1 MKKILSICIVV
12 LMPMLAYAWSGTAT
26 AKAEVIGAADGG
38 GKVFVNQ
45 STSSA
50 GATFVVTGASASA
63 NYNLGFLGFG
73 EKGKKENTFY
83 FHAKANDGY
92 VFAGWYENAE
102 GTGSANGANPMK
114 QTLVI
119 EDRNGVTKTYYAK
132 FSELFDITLKKAE
145 NGSYTATHTT
155 SSSHSHKVEAEDVL
169 LSDMIDNSSYRFTF
183 KATASSGYEFLRW
196 KIVNIETG
204 IADYHYTEP
213 SASFQY
219 TFTAPSEVYA
229 EFAPVGSAQ
238 FIVKGEEDKTYLKLS
253 EAIQA
258 AVKSTVSKVI
268 VVVKSGPLY
277 QETVSVDNYF
287 DAATNTYTIPSGVT
301 LLVPGNQLYTERIGP
316 ITINEFPEGSG
327 FTNYRLL
334 TIPTNTT
341 LVFNGNLCVY
351 STLNRYMDSMSQPVK
366 YGQIHLCD
374 GAKIQLNE
382 NAIANVYGY
391 ITGNINDETEVR
403 VKPGATIYEV
413 MQVEDWRGGYATSSL
428 ISGPVFPINNYYAQ
442 NVETNLVLESGS
454 YEYASV
460 GVYVNDNT
468 VFTEIPFIVPKG
480 GKETSGLLR
489 QADDTK
495 VIKYYDRSSDRL
507 IMEVIS
513 TDLSKVTELG
523 EVVINLSGFELKSSK
538 FVFPL
543 APNVVLKFTNTS
555 AETKYAIA
563 MLAGAQLK
571 IDKTSTVTANANVF
585 IYDADQNTITTNNH
599 WKLGSNTYGYF
610 GSYNSQSARLVNIPS
625 YPSPYTAPTRGTR
638 TVQDAIVDINGVL
651 SGPIYTTSSGA
662 QIISTEGTGKVELS
676 GLSSSTKAQQA
687 LQYDALIQTC
697 EKVTIPITS
706 AQLLNAD
713 ATFSAG
719 GEASTENGR
728 TYTYYP
734 LWNNGDGKPKGRW
747 SHELSHGT
755 IQPNDI
761 DNDEKIVYVP
771 ETNSWDV
778 SFVPNYT
785 GTVIDRIKEV
795 TFTSDNSDKF
805 SSNDAKYDKESG
817 SVTIPVQYDATA
829 DHGLIVEP
837 TMTVVFECTNTTSGS
852 LEYLEVK
859 IPLYI
864 QQDYTPKFTVNQ
876 SEDESIE
883 INFNTITIGQS
894 GEALI
899 TVEPLEGNVTDRTK
913 NEGKGYVTW
922 NPQTL
927 SAQSPFRIE
936 TGNYFDGVKVYYEPT
951 TINNQPHEE
960 TLEITATYPGVT
972 PVKKTII
979 LKGTPQLAQNTNFS
993 FVEDVTIFPSESINP
1008 LFEKMGNGSMDI
1020 DFTFG
1025 EDDESENEYV
1035 EVKKNA
1041 AENNWILKVRDGV
1054 NIITTQTIKIKAI
1067 QSETDKASSGTDEMI
1082 VTIQPLVQWNWS
1094 KLYFNTTRDKP
1105 VVVANDEEYTLEYI
1119 SGCDGLLDYSADTK
1133 TIKVSSGVE
1142 CTAEFLFQQN
1152 DYSLRFTSDVYPDPR
1167 ILPVCLRDV
1176 NAKRT
1181 YTDVTL
1187 VAESEK
1193 VSFNN
1198 GIVFA
1203 STDMQS
1209 AVWTM
1214 ELLGTPDYMEFIP
1227 SGVDKTWTIDEYN
1240 RTTNSWENTYPTA
1253 PITIA
1258 DGETY
1263 FKYKLK
1269 PSTKRIRIAC
1279 SMGTIQGKI
1288 EDLCIYSLEGSV
1300 SANVDKLYIPIKKD
1314 KNDNILSSVQELV
1327 LSYMSPD
1334 SELLLQVKDK
1344 NGSNVSDI
1352 SLSSASMS
1360 FDNQLPATSVDDEE
1374 NLYKEEVITII
1385 STHPIDEIVYLKVT
1399 DKDGMEKLEVPIRI
1413 YTYPQSLPMR
1423 SAEWEGTNAEK
1434 YYFYTDFNR
1443 SENQQYDA
1451 NTQQLTLST
1460 GGSITF
1466 GFKGGPSYISFE
1478 TPYMMSLQEWYT
1490 YWTLEVSDG
1499 ISIQQ
1504 IAKDTKATV
1513 QPKIT
1518 TVVRDGNTYY
1528 QVVVPI
1534 PHTSK
1539 TVLLQTTR
1547 TDPIILKNIVIDG
1560 ESDLDVVLGNH
1571 TIEHEGEA
1579 NFSTEIKS
1587 RTVEVTA
1594 INLPSLK
1601 VACNN
1606 PNFVVKH
1613 GDVSINSTPTELTAV
1628 DCPKAL
1634 GIYQVGNIGF
1644 DITWD
1649 RTDFDAVDE
1658 GLLIFTDKD
1667 GQQLAT
1673 IRLLGTEDYIL
1684 AGNASSTGLYT
1695 GFASNITEHP
1705 FSDFFSKSERYK
1717 VERRPVDLSNAFD
1730 KNGIALFDYLIIYG
1744 ETTTTDLSNKV
1755 TVPTDATVKNGTP
1768 HGSNA
1773 KTPYYIYQK
1782 AQHDGKYDRYQFV
1795 YDSENA
1801 NVSNKAT
1808 IENVPHAQIDS
1819 EETKYIQIAANE
1831 QLKVYVTGFCPYA
1844 TTGYTKHQEGVWFFR
1859 GKPTAQLDLYL
1870 EDCHIYSRNKTE
1882 IGCNSGKFDFDNPF
1896 TEDYARGSGG
1906 VFVFECNNEGE
1917 YIVPK
1922 AEAFRINI
1930 HTRGE
1935 NVLKSNYG
1943 SFYEIWG
1950 MRAYQVSSPIQVHM
1964 ASDEHVHNSRSH
1976 LNFDDVWPTAVD
1988 ADNVMTDSIRTNG
2001 FLSLQK
2007 LANNAPSIDLGN
2019 PLTKVNF
2026 RGGQVELQNAQNVS
2040 DKYKTT
2046 LAISYRSGIMA
2057 AGGIELQMAYGIG
2070 TDAATEGTVNFY
2082 DGTISVIP
2090 MKVKESERKFYL
2102 MDPQIDQNG
2111 DTIKDANGNPL
2122 DSELTSCL
2130 RCPQHTFVY
2139 GGSIGMIRTCMS
2151 PTSKGGAPTDGYEPL
2166 GRYIYD
2172 GDKLGLIYYNNNGTQ
2187 PTEDLPTEK
2196 WLVTPKEFPTNTGLF
2211 EQLVAYYS
2219 NKYTYGL
2226 SSVTP
2231 DKNGNLTFW
2240 IPEGYANV
2248 KVENDSYL
2256 IPWKACMTQI
2266 SATLALDI
2274 SGEIGGDVTIETNED
2289 VSNLLYCHLDDYT
2302 HAVISEHTGTLE
2314 DDNIVYQYKAP
2325 VMIPEN
2331 FSMEGIEIGGQY
2343 MYLEPSNVGDKAY
2356 EVITPTGD
2364 DYKINNKVYYITT
2377 ALSDTWMNFT
2387 MPFDVENIY
2396 VVESYPDFKLEK
2408 YFDADAVTEC
2418 KKQFPDLEIAV
2429 DNPYA
2434 ATRIFQGK
2442 HNADFAAFF
2451 GMTMALGS
2459 DASFEEMQQD
2469 FLDWAY
2475 LQDTSEDLPEGERYT
2490 GTRKDYDWRGV
2501 WPMVHYDG
2509 SNFMTS
2515 NFYLYVNNGEW
2526 KTDESVSE
2534 FTTKWEIAPAKDPE
2548 TNILLHKNQTYS
2560 MLFPYCWGCDQDED
2574 RGYWDYW
2581 TGKFLIFESTTASEK
2596 EPHEIAGKNA
2606 VLSDF
2611 NVSPVESTNAR
2622 LTGNKSFA
2630 QISYGDYER
2639 EDMFAYQSARAGGEF
2654 MPLTNE
2660 EYNSETDVTNRVNRI
2675 IYPTNTVL
2683 LTNFAEPAQ
2692 VLSISHEGKIRCR
2705 NNGDNNNDNNGDNT
2719 TTDGHIPTVGGG
2731 NNLFI
2736 TAINGGINIAVATP
2750 QYVRVLTATGAIIF
2764 NGYIT
2769 TAADVN
2775 LPTQGIYVISGE
2787 NEVQKIFY

>member
-1 MKKILSICIVV
+1 MF
-12 LMPMLAYAWSGTAT
+12 AYAWQGTAI
-26 AKAEVIGAADGG
+26 AKAEVIGGNDGG
-38 GKVFVNQ
+38 GTVFVNQ
-45 STSSA
+45 STSSV
-50 GATFVVTGASASA
+50 GATFVVTGAQASAS
-63 NYNLGFLGFG
+63 YNSGILGFG
-73 EKGKKENTFY
+73 QTGSKENTFY

-119 EDRNGVTKTYYAK
+119 ENKNGVTKTYYAK

-155 SSSHSHKVEAEDVL
+155 SSSHSHKVETEDVL
-169 LSDMIDNSSYRFTF
+169 LSDMIDNPSYRFTF

-204 IADYHYTEP
+204 IADYYYTNP
-213 SASFQY
+213 SGGFQY

-229 EFAPVGSAQ
+229 EFAPLGSAQ

-268 VVVKSGPLY
+268 VVVKSGTLY

-341 LVFNGNLCVY
+341 LVFNGYLCVY
-351 STLNRYMDSMSQPVK
+351 STLNRYIDSMSQPVK

-413 MQVEDWRGGYATSSL
+413 MQVEDWRGGTATSSL
-428 ISGPVFPINNYYAQ
+428 ISGPVFPINNYYVQ

-460 GVYVNDNT
+460 GVYVNENT

-495 VIKYYDRSSDRL
+495 VIKYYDRSSDKL

-555 AETKYAIA
+555 AETKYAVA
-563 MLAGAQLK
+563 MLAGAQLE
-571 IDKTSTVTANANVF
+571 IDKTSTVTAKANVF
-585 IYDADQNTITTNNH
+585 VYDADQNTITTNNH

-638 TVQDAIVDINGVL
+638 TVQDAMVDINGLL

-662 QIISTEGTGKVELS
+662 RIISTEGTGKVKLLELNS
-676 GLSSSTKAQQA
+676 NTKTQQA
-687 LQYDALIQTC
+687 LQYDALVQTC
-697 EKVTIPITS
+697 EKFTIPITS

-713 ATFSAG
+713 GTFSAG

-747 SHELSHGT
+747 SHELSSGT

-761 DNDEKIVYVP
+761 KNETKIVYVP
-771 ETNSWDV
+771 ETNSLDV
-778 SFVPNYT
+778 SFVPNYS
-785 GTVIDRIKEV
+785 GTEIQRIDKV
-795 TFTSDNSDKF
+795 TFTSDKF

-817 SVTIPVQYDATA
+817 SVTISVQYDATA

-859 IPLYI
+859 IPLHI

-883 INFNTITIGQS
+883 INFNTITIGQY

-913 NEGKGYVTW
+913 NEGRGYVTW

-960 TLEITATYPGVT
+960 PLEITATYPDVT

-1008 LFEKMGNGSMDI
+1008 LFESMGNGSMDI
-1020 DFTFG
+1020 TFTFG
-1025 EDDESENEYV
+1025 ENDESENEYV

-1041 AENNWILKVRDGV
+1041 TEDNWILKVRDGV

-1094 KLYFNTTRDKP
+1094 NLYFNTTRDNP
-1105 VVVANDEEYTLEYI
+1105 VIVANNEEYTLEYI
-1119 SGCDGLLDYSADTK
+1119 SGCDDLLDYNAGTK
-1133 TIKVSSGVE
+1133 TIKVGSGEE
-1142 CTAEFLFQQN
+1142 CTAKFLFTQN
-1152 DYSLRFTSDVYPDPR
+1152 GYSLTFSSDVYPDPR
-1167 ILPVCLRDV
+1167 ILPICLRDA

-1240 RTTNSWENTYPTA
+1240 GTTERWENTYPTA

-1263 FKYKLK
+1263 FKYDLK

-1288 EDLCIYSLEGSV
+1288 EALCIYSLEGSV
-1300 SANVDKLYIPIKKD
+1300 SANVDRLYIPIKKD
-1314 KNDNILSSVQELV
+1314 ENDGILSSVQELV

-1344 NGSNVSDI
+1344 NGSDVSDI
-1352 SLSSASMS
+1352 SLSSASMNS
-1360 FDNQLPATSVDDEE
+1360 NNQLPATSVDDEE
-1374 NLYKEEVITII
+1374 NLYKEEVITIT
-1385 STHPIDEIVYLKVT
+1385 STHPTDEIVYLKVT
-1399 DKDGMEKLEVPIRI
+1399 DKDGLEKLEVPIRI

-1423 SAEWEGTNAEK
+1423 STEWEGTNAEK
-1434 YYFYTDFNR
+1434 YYFYTDFKR

-1451 NTQQLTLST
+1451 NTQQLTLSN

-1466 GFKGGPSYISFE
+1466 RFKGGPSYISFE
-1478 TPYMMSLQEWYT
+1478 TPYEMSLQEWHA

-1499 ISIQQ
+1499 ILNQQ
-1504 IAKDTKATV
+1504 IAKDTKAAV
-1513 QPKIT
+1513 QPEIT
-1518 TVVRDGNTYY
+1518 TVMRDGNTYY

-1547 TDPIILKNIVIDG
+1547 TNPIILKNIVIDG
-1560 ESDLDVVLGNH
+1560 NPDLDVVLGNH
-1571 TIEHEGEA
+1571 TIEHESEA

-1606 PNFVVKH
+1606 TNFVVKH
-1613 GDVSINSTPTELTAV
+1613 GDVSINSTPIELTAV

-1634 GIYQVGNIGF
+1634 GTYQVGNISF
-1644 DITWD
+1644 DITWN
-1649 RTDFDAVDE
+1649 RTTFDAVDE

-1695 GFASNITEHP
+1695 GFAENITAHP
-1705 FSDFFSKSERYK
+1705 FSDFFSKSEKYN
-1717 VERRPVDLSNAFD
+1717 VERRQVDLTNAFD
-1730 KNGIALFDYLIIYG
+1730 QNGIALFDYLIIYG
-1744 ETTTTDLSNKV
+1744 ETTTADQSNVV
-1755 TVPTDATVKNGTP
+1755 TAPSDATVKNGTP

-1773 KTPYYIYQK
+1773 KTPYYIYK
-1782 AQHDGKYDRYQFV
+1782 KVQHAGKYDRYQFV

-1801 NVSNKAT
+1801 NVGNKAT
-1808 IENVPHAQIDS
+1808 IENVPHAKIDS

-1882 IGCNSGKFDFDNPF
+1882 IGCNSGKFDFNNPF

-1906 VFVFECNNEGE
+1906 VFVFECDNEGE

-1964 ASDEHVHNSRSH
+1964 ASDEHVHNSRSN
-1976 LNFDDVWPTAVD
+1976 LTFDDVWPTAVD

-2019 PLTKVNF
+2019 PLTEVNF

-2122 DSELTSCL
+2122 DSEWTSCL

-2196 WLVTPKEFPTNTGLF
+2196 WLVTPKEFPTNTDLF
-2211 EQLVAYYS
+2211 EQLVAYYL

-2302 HAVISEHTGTLE
+2302 HAVISEHTGTLK

-2356 EVITPTGD
+2356 EVITPTGG

-2408 YFDADAVTEC
+2408 YFEDEKVVENCT
-2418 KKQFPDLEIAV
+2418 KQFENLEIAV

-2475 LQDTSEDLPEGERYT
+2475 LQDTNEDLPDGERYT

-2526 KTDESVSE
+2526 KTNEELSE
-2534 FTTKWEIAPAKDPE
+2534 FTTRWEIAPAKDPE
-2548 TNILLHKNQTYS
+2548 TKILLHKNQTYS
-2560 MLFPYCWGCDQDED
+2560 MLFPYCWGCDLEED
-2574 RGYWDYW
+2574 RVYWDYW

-2611 NVSPVESTNAR
+2611 NMSPVESTNAR

-2639 EDMFAYQSARAGGEF
+2639 EDIYAYQSARAEGEF
-2654 MPLTNE
+2654 MHLTNE
-2660 EYNSETDVTNRVNRI
+2660 EYNSETGVNNIVNRI

-2692 VLSISHEGKIRCR
+2692 VLSISHEGKIRSR
-2705 NNGDNNNDNNGDNT
+2705 NNGDNNNDNDGDNT
-2719 TTDGHIPTVGGG
+2719 TTDSHIPTVGGG
-2731 NNLFI
+2731 NDLFI
-2736 TAINGGINIAVATP
+2736 TAINGGINIAVAEP
-2750 QYVRVLTATGAIIF
+2750 QNIRVLTATGAIIF